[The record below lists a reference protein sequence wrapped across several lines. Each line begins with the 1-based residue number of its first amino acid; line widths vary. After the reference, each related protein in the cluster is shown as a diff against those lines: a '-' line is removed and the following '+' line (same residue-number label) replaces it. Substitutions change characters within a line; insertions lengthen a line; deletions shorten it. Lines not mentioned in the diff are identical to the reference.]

1 MFTRPELIDICKELN
16 IEEYETLRT
25 EELKKRIRE
34 RADELFKKRA
44 KVSIKGMSKSLIRFL
59 TKEFDY
65 VIKNKNKKIIKE
77 IPNEN

>member
-1 MFTRPELIDICKELN
+1 MFTRPELVAICKELN

-44 KVSIKGMSKSLIRFL
+44 KVSIKGMSKSLMRFL

>member
-44 KVSIKGMSKSLIRFL
+44 KVSIKGMSKSLMRFL

>member
-1 MFTRPELIDICKELN
+1 
-16 IEEYETLRT
+16 
-25 EELKKRIRE
+25 
-34 RADELFKKRA
+34 
-44 KVSIKGMSKSLIRFL
+44 MSKSLMRFL

>member
-34 RADELFKKRA
+34 RADELFKKKA
-44 KVSIKGMSKSLIRFL
+44 KVSIKGMSKSLMRFL